1 MAKYVKKINR
11 CPHCGEALS
20 FDEAKTISDFFRRS
34 LAGSRPKLP
43 PGWVSPE
50 KAAKALFMSRA
61 RLMEKV
67 RTGEVR
73 AYRVFR
79 QGPKRVL
86 YGFRME
92 DLGL

>member
-1 MAKYVKKINR
+1 MGKRKVNH
-11 CPHCGEALS
+11 CPCCGHVFTL
-20 FDEAKTISDFFRRS
+20 DEAKAISDFFRRS

-43 PGWVSPE
+43 AGWISPK
-50 KAAKALFMSRA
+50 KAAGVLGISRPT
-61 RLMEKV
+61 LMEKV
-67 RTGEVR
+67 RTGEVC